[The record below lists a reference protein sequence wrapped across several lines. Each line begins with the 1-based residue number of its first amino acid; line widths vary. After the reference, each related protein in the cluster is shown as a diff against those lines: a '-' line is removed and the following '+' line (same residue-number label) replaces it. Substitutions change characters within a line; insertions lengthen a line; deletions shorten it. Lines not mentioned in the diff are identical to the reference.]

1 MSPDLQIVCHTKP
14 FENSIQSNKQLQLVC
29 RNEKDTTRTARL
41 FQSGSHGWETRSEK
55 TLCQEEDNSSTYQ
68 TVKTRLSARNRPM
81 TAGPSRA

>member
-68 TVKTRLSARNRPM
+68 TVENAFVSKKPPDDGRT
-81 TAGPSRA
+81 